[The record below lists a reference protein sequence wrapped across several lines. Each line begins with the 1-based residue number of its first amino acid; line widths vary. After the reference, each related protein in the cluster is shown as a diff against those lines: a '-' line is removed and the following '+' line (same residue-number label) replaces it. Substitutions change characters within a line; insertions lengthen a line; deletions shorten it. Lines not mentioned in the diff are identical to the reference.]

1 MSSPAGRTC
10 CQGAAARRI
19 VNEPSSPISTSSIMI
34 TASYCGGTTL
44 PVLTRS
50 ASSSRTGRPSLAPAV
65 AAART
70 AIPSMAER
78 WTSGTENR
86 A

>member
-1 MSSPAGRTC
+1 
-10 CQGAAARRI
+10 
-19 VNEPSSPISTSSIMI
+19 MI
-34 TASYCGGTTL
+34 TASYGGGTTL

-50 ASSSRTGRPSLAPAV
+50 ASRSRTGRPSLAPAV
-65 AAART
+65 PAERT